1 MVLRS
6 KLARNGPMANEV
18 VQRWPEAWA
27 AVLVAS
33 VAIGSFLSILR
44 LGSLPLYAGMA
55 CVGGTAAWIAYA
67 RFRARSERL
76 AALAFLASLSL
87 PLIALFAGVAD
98 VASRIARTFA

>member
-1 MVLRS
+1 MVLRF
-6 KLARNGPMANEV
+6 KLARNGQMTNKV

-27 AVLVAS
+27 VVLVAS
-33 VAIGSFLSILR
+33 LALGSFLSIFR

-55 CVGGTAAWIAYA
+55 CVGGTAAWIAYTRFGA
-67 RFRARSERL
+67 RNEQL

-98 VASRIARTFA
+98 VASRMARTFA